1 MSLLEHMNPM
11 QREAILSTEGPLLI
25 LAGAGSGKTRVL
37 THKIAYLI
45 QEKNVNPYNILA
57 LTFTN
62 KAAGEIKDRIDS
74 LVDID
79 TKFMWAGT
87 FHSICV
93 RILRMNIEKIGYNSS
108 FVIYDTSDQ
117 KTLIKDVIRELNLN
131 EKLYKEYDQM
141 AYISSLK
148 DKLISP
154 EEELKNADSKE
165 YFDRERAKIYE
176 LYQKKLAQNNALDFD
191 DLIVKTIELFEK
203 HEDVKNYYAEKFQYI
218 LVDEYQDTNRA
229 QYELIKSM
237 ASVHKNICVVGD
249 SDQSIYGWRGADIRN
264 ILDFEKDYPDAEV
277 ILLEQNYRSTKT
289 ILEAANSVIKHNYDR
304 KDKNLWTDNPEGEK
318 ITVYV
323 AQDERAEAKFI
334 ADSIQDIRKEDYR
347 EYDDFAILYRMNA
360 QSRVLEEEF
369 MHRNIPYRI
378 VGGLKF
384 YDRKEIKDVIAYLR
398 LIQNPADNI
407 SLKRIINVPRRGI
420 GKVTLDKLEAFSI
433 ENDVSMY
440 ETFFR
445 LDEIGISQRAKNS
458 IKNFQGLIGKFI
470 AMSSIFSL
478 EELVQNVIETSGYMK
493 ELEEDGS
500 VESRTRIENIEEF
513 LSVVIQHSESDDD
526 VSLEDFLADMSLLS
540 DIDKTDDD
548 ICNGVTLMTMHSSK
562 GLEFPYVFISGME
575 GGIFPSYRSV
585 MEDDMEEERRL
596 CYVAITRA
604 EKKLFLTLANRRTL
618 FGKSNYYPES
628 EFIDEIPE
636 HLVDRLDSDS
646 IFGANVRNTNSRNKN
661 RVYESNVFTGVVG
674 NESDSKKPDRNEF
687 AAAVSDDSGETADS
701 ADSKPSI
708 SAGTKIEHDTLG
720 IGTIVAVSGEGENT
734 QITVAFKDKGIKK
747 LILKY
752 SPIKLV

>member
-1 MSLLEHMNPM
+1 MNLLEHMNPM
-11 QREAILSTEGPLLI
+11 QKEAILSTEGPLLI

-45 QEKNVNPYNILA
+45 QEKDVNPYNILA

-79 TKFMWAGT
+79 TRYMWAGT
-87 FHSICV
+87 FHSVCV
-93 RILRMNIEKIGYNSS
+93 RILRMNIEKLGYSSS

-117 KTLIKDVIRELNLN
+117 KTLIRDVIRELNLN
-131 EKLYKEYDQM
+131 EKLYKEYDQL

-154 EEELKNADSKE
+154 EEELKNAESKE
-165 YFDRERAKIYE
+165 YHDRERAKIYS
-176 LYQKKLAQNNALDFD
+176 LYQKKLVQNNALDFD
-191 DLIVKTIELFEK
+191 DLIVKTIELFRE
-203 HEDVKNYYAEKFQYI
+203 HEDVRDYYAEKFQYI

-229 QYELIKSM
+229 QYELIKHM
-237 ASVHKNICVVGD
+237 ASIHKNICVVGD

-289 ILEAANSVIKHNYDR
+289 ILDAANSVIKHNYDR
-304 KDKNLWTDNPEGEK
+304 KEKNLWTDNPEGEK
-318 ITVYV
+318 ITVYS
-323 AQDERAEAKFI
+323 AEDERDEARFI
-334 ADSIQDIRKEDYR
+334 ADSIQNIIKEDYR
-347 EYDDFAILYRMNA
+347 EYGDFAILYRMNA

-369 MHRNIPYRI
+369 MHRNIPYKI

-384 YDRKEIKDVIAYLR
+384 YDRKEIKDIISYLR

-433 ENDVSMY
+433 ENDVSIY

-445 LDEIGISQRAKNS
+445 LEEIAISQRAKNS

-478 EELVQNVIETSGYMK
+478 EELVRNVIETSGYMK
-493 ELEEDGS
+493 ELEEEGS

-513 LSVVIQHSESDDD
+513 LSVVIQHSESDEDI
-526 VSLEDFLADMSLLS
+526 SLEDFLADMSLLS
-540 DIDKTDDD
+540 DLDKTDED
-548 ICNGVTLMTMHSSK
+548 INNGVTLMTMHSSK
-562 GLEFPYVFISGME
+562 GLEYPYVFISGME

-604 EKKLFLTLANRRTL
+604 EKKLFLTSANKRTL
-618 FGKSNYYPES
+618 FGRTTYNPES

-636 HLVDRLDSDS
+636 ELVDRMDSDNGFS
-646 IFGANVRNTNSRNKN
+646 MNFRKKN
-661 RVYESNVFTGVVG
+661 EKKKAYESNWFTGFVEE
-674 NESDSKKPDRNEF
+674 NKKSDKRSANNDFWDTGSDDAGEASDRPESKKP
-687 AAAVSDDSGETADS
+687 
-701 ADSKPSI
+701 SI
-708 SAGTKIEHDTLG
+708 NAGTKIEHDSLG
-720 IGTIVAVSGEGENT
+720 VGTVVEVKGEGDDT